1 MDRGTYLE
9 MDGRPAVRFER
20 TYPHPVDRVWAAV
33 SEPEG
38 LRHWFPSRVSY
49 EPRAGGEISF
59 SEDPRIDPHREPTT
73 GRVLVFEPP
82 HRDGAELWRPLYEAY
97 VADGVPSGAHIP
109 GS

>member
-9 MDGRPAVRFER
+9 IDGRPAVRFER

-82 HRDGAELWRPLYEAY
+82 HRLAFSWGGDELRRTLA
-97 VADGVPSGAHIP
+97 AALRGLRR
-109 GS
+109 